1 MILPQLEQAL
11 RPSSISACSTQ
22 RRSDSGATPSSS
34 ATARNGATRP
44 AAERA
49 AADLLAALGV
59 ELDAEHLREMP
70 RRVAQAYAE
79 LLTPRPFNP
88 TTFPNDERYDELVV
102 VDDIRF
108 QSRSAPSAPL
118 VLLLEAGPRD
128 RSKEIRIPAAFSK
141 LFKSKFDWGYETTPQ
156 RGRLYFPRG
165 KTLGGSSAMNA
176 QMHIPG
182 HPADKPTSDSSACNG
197 PFPLWAGRRM
207 GGGAGLFSQPQKG
220 AGSYSRSTRRWSLQS
235 ETPIACPHWSSR
247 SSIRLGRL
255 ATLPEWSVT
264 QTWWPS
270 GSAISTLS
278 SLTFSRR
285 QERSSA
291 AGSSSAMMVMLPA
304 CGGIPAAYV
313 KSAGALAAPT
323 GL

>member
-44 AAERA
+44 AAERP

-88 TTFPNDERYDELVV
+88 TTLPNDERYDELVV

-128 RSKEIRIPAAFSK
+128 RSKEIPIPAAFSK

-156 RGRLYFPRG
+156 RGLNGAPSLLPAREDARG
-165 KTLGGSSAMNA
+165 LVGDERPDA
-176 QMHIPG
+176 HPG
-182 HPADKPTSDSSACNG
+182 A
-197 PFPLWAGRRM
+197 
-207 GGGAGLFSQPQKG
+207 
-220 AGSYSRSTRRWSLQS
+220 
-235 ETPIACPHWSSR
+235 
-247 SSIRLGRL
+247 
-255 ATLPEWSVT
+255 
-264 QTWWPS
+264 
-270 GSAISTLS
+270 
-278 SLTFSRR
+278 SRR
-285 QERSSA
+285 QAHFRLFSLQWAVPSVGGTAYGWWGGFVFSA
-291 AGSSSAMMVMLPA
+291 AK
-304 CGGIPAAYV
+304 GGWLL
-313 KSAGALAAPT
+313 LAVYA
-323 GL
+323 

>member
-11 RPSSISACSTQ
+11 RSSSISACSTQ

-49 AADLLAALGV
+49 AADLLAALGI

-108 QSRSAPSAPL
+108 QSPVRTICSPCTAAGGGAAGPLEGDPHPRGVLEAVQVEVRLGLRDDASAGPEWAPS
-118 VLLLEAGPRD
+118 LL
-128 RSKEIRIPAAFSK
+128 
-141 LFKSKFDWGYETTPQ
+141 
-156 RGRLYFPRG
+156 PRG

-235 ETPIACPHWSSR
+235 
-247 SSIRLGRL
+247 
-255 ATLPEWSVT
+255 
-264 QTWWPS
+264 
-270 GSAISTLS
+270 
-278 SLTFSRR
+278 
-285 QERSSA
+285 
-291 AGSSSAMMVMLPA
+291 
-304 CGGIPAAYV
+304 
-313 KSAGALAAPT
+313 
-323 GL
+323 

>member
-49 AADLLAALGV
+49 AADLLAAFGV

-128 RSKEIRIPAAFSK
+128 RSKEIPIPAAFSK

-156 RGRLYFPRG
+156 RGLNGAPSLLPAREDARG
-165 KTLGGSSAMNA
+165 LVGDERPDA
-176 QMHIPG
+176 HPG
-182 HPADKPTSDSSACNG
+182 A
-197 PFPLWAGRRM
+197 
-207 GGGAGLFSQPQKG
+207 
-220 AGSYSRSTRRWSLQS
+220 
-235 ETPIACPHWSSR
+235 
-247 SSIRLGRL
+247 
-255 ATLPEWSVT
+255 
-264 QTWWPS
+264 
-270 GSAISTLS
+270 
-278 SLTFSRR
+278 SRR
-285 QERSSA
+285 QAHFRLFSLQWAVPSVGGTAYGWGGFVFSA
-291 AGSSSAMMVMLPA
+291 AK
-304 CGGIPAAYV
+304 GGWLL
-313 KSAGALAAPT
+313 LAVYA
-323 GL
+323 

>member
-1 MILPQLEQAL
+1 MARAHCELQARQDDSAAARAGLAALVDLGLQHPAPQRL
-11 RPSSISACSTQ
+11 R
-22 RRSDSGATPSSS
+22 RHPSSS

-128 RSKEIRIPAAFSK
+128 ARRRSASPRRSR
-141 LFKSKFDWGYETTPQ
+141 SCSSRSSTWGYETTPQ
-156 RGRLYFPRG
+156 RGLNGRRLYFPRG

-220 AGSYSRSTRRWSLQS
+220 GWL
-235 ETPIACPHWSSR
+235 
-247 SSIRLGRL
+247 LL
-255 ATLPEWSVT
+255 AVYE
-264 QTWWPS
+264 
-270 GSAISTLS
+270 
-278 SLTFSRR
+278 
-285 QERSSA
+285 
-291 AGSSSAMMVMLPA
+291 
-304 CGGIPAAYV
+304 
-313 KSAGALAAPT
+313 
-323 GL
+323 

>member
-108 QSRSAPSAPL
+108 SPGAHHLLPLCCCWRRGRGTARRRSASPRRSRS
-118 VLLLEAGPRD
+118 
-128 RSKEIRIPAAFSK
+128 
-141 LFKSKFDWGYETTPQ
+141 
-156 RGRLYFPRG
+156 
-165 KTLGGSSAMNA
+165 
-176 QMHIPG
+176 
-182 HPADKPTSDSSACNG
+182 C
-197 PFPLWAGRRM
+197 
-207 GGGAGLFSQPQKG
+207 
-220 AGSYSRSTRRWSLQS
+220 
-235 ETPIACPHWSSR
+235 SSR
-247 SSIRLGRL
+247 SSTGATRRRL
-255 ATLPEWSVT
+255 
-264 QTWWPS
+264 S
-270 GSAISTLS
+270 GA
-278 SLTFSRR
+278 
-285 QERSSA
+285 
-291 AGSSSAMMVMLPA
+291 
-304 CGGIPAAYV
+304 
-313 KSAGALAAPT
+313 
-323 GL
+323 

>member
-79 LLTPRPFNP
+79 LLTPRPSTRPPFP
-88 TTFPNDERYDELVV
+88 TTSATTSWSWSTTSAFSP
-102 VDDIRF
+102 
-108 QSRSAPSAPL
+108 RSAPSAPL

-156 RGRLYFPRG
+156 RGLNGRRLYFPRG
-165 KTLGGSSAMNA
+165 KTLGA
-176 QMHIPG
+176 
-182 HPADKPTSDSSACNG
+182 
-197 PFPLWAGRRM
+197 RR
-207 GGGAGLFSQPQKG
+207 
-220 AGSYSRSTRRWSLQS
+220 R
-235 ETPIACPHWSSR
+235 
-247 SSIRLGRL
+247 
-255 ATLPEWSVT
+255 
-264 QTWWPS
+264 
-270 GSAISTLS
+270 
-278 SLTFSRR
+278 
-285 QERSSA
+285 
-291 AGSSSAMMVMLPA
+291 
-304 CGGIPAAYV
+304 
-313 KSAGALAAPT
+313 
-323 GL
+323 